1 MHRGDAVRRTV
12 FVSSTF
18 QDLQTHRKAVWDVL
32 GKFNAAVRG
41 MEQFGARTGTPLE
54 TCLVEV
60 EQSDIYVGV
69 IAFRLGSIEPTTG
82 KSYTQLEYERAVERS
97 KEVLI
102 YLVDEENA
110 RVPVKFIDNGEA
122 RDKLES
128 FKRTLRDRHT
138 IDTFVDEGDL
148 AKKIERDLRAH
159 LVSRQGESEPI
170 DDLELS
176 RSLLS
181 QFALLPKSVAGKEV
195 RLTIRVSGAP
205 YAASRAV
212 CTAFNFEFGATL
224 GVPIKIEQ
232 PAGFASADLA
242 DLFIQSKIA
251 LEMLPLTKG
260 DRIDAYV
267 RLHFS
272 DSELEQLKARFRPRT
287 DYSSAMLMTSATVRA
302 VLGEAIHYPADSA
315 VAAELSKLVHL
326 QKGTG
331 DDA

>member
-1 MHRGDAVRRTV
+1 MRRTV

-18 QDLQTHRKAVWDVL
+18 RDLQTHRKAVWDVL

-41 MEQFGARTGTPLE
+41 MEQFGARTGTPLA

-60 EQSDIYVGV
+60 EQSDIYVGI

-122 RDKLES
+122 REKLES
-128 FKRTLRDRHT
+128 FKKTLRDRHT

-159 LVSRQGESEPI
+159 LVSREGESEPI
-170 DDLELS
+170 DDLDLS
-176 RSLLS
+176 RTLLS

-212 CTAFNFEFGATL
+212 CTAFNFEFGATI

-232 PAGFASADLA
+232 PAGFTSADLA
-242 DLFIQSKIA
+242 DLFIHSKIA

-260 DRIDAYV
+260 DRIEAYV

-287 DYSSAMLMTSATVRA
+287 DYSTAMSFATSAVRA
-302 VLGEAIHYPADSA
+302 ALGEPIHYPADSA
-315 VAAELSKLVHL
+315 VAAELSKLVRL

-331 DDA
+331 EDA

>member
-1 MHRGDAVRRTV
+1 MRRTV

-32 GKFNAAVRG
+32 GKFDAAVRG

-54 TCLVEV
+54 TCLLEV
-60 EQSDIYVGV
+60 EQSDIYFGV
-69 IAFRLGSIEPTTG
+69 IAFRLGSIEPTSG
-82 KSYTQLEYERAVERS
+82 KSYTQLEYEHAVERS
-97 KEVLI
+97 KEILI

-110 RVPVKFIDNGEA
+110 RVPVKFIDNGED
-122 RDKLES
+122 REKLES

-138 IDTFVDEGDL
+138 IDTFVDESDL

-159 LVSRQGESEPI
+159 LALRQGESEPA
-170 DDLELS
+170 DDWELS

-181 QFALLPKSVAGKEV
+181 QFSLLPKSVAGKEV
-195 RLTIRVSGAP
+195 RLRLCVAGAP

-212 CTAFNFEFGATL
+212 CRVFNFEFGATV

-232 PAGFASADLA
+232 PVGVASADLT
-242 DLFIQSKIA
+242 DLFIDSKIV
-251 LEMLPLTKG
+251 LEMLPLSKG

-287 DYSSAMLMTSATVRA
+287 DYPNALLMASSAVRG
-302 VLGEAIHYPADSA
+302 VLGDPTHYPADSA
-315 VAAELSKLVHL
+315 IAAELSKLVHL
-326 QKGTG
+326 EKTQEADT
-331 DDA
+331 

>member
-1 MHRGDAVRRTV
+1 MRRTV

-41 MEQFGARTGTPLE
+41 MEQFGARAGTPLE

-60 EQSDIYVGV
+60 EQSDIYIGI
-69 IAFRLGSIEPTTG
+69 IALRLGSIEPTTG

-122 RDKLES
+122 REKLES

-138 IDTFVDEGDL
+138 VDTFVDEGDL
-148 AKKIERDLRAH
+148 AKKIERDLRVH
-159 LVSRQGESEPI
+159 LVKRQGESEPT

-195 RLTIRVSGAP
+195 RLRLNVSGTP

-212 CTAFNFEFGATL
+212 CRAFNFEFGATV

-232 PAGFASADLA
+232 PAGVASADLA
-242 DLFIQSKIA
+242 DLFIDSKIA

-287 DYSSAMLMTSATVRA
+287 DYPTPVLMASSAMRA
-302 VLGEAIHYPADSA
+302 ALGEPIHYPADSA
-315 VAAELSKLVHL
+315 VAAELSKLVHVE
-326 QKGTG
+326 KGKG
-331 DDA
+331 VDA

>member
-1 MHRGDAVRRTV
+1 MRRTV

-32 GKFNAAVRG
+32 GKFDAAVRG

-54 TCLVEV
+54 TCLLEV
-60 EQSDIYVGV
+60 EQSDIYIGV
-69 IAFRLGSIEPTTG
+69 IAFRLGSIEPTSG
-82 KSYTQLEYERAVERS
+82 KSYTQLEYERAAERS

-122 RDKLES
+122 REKLES

-138 IDTFVDEGDL
+138 IDTFLDEGDL

-159 LVSRQGESEPI
+159 LALRQGESEPA
-170 DDLELS
+170 DDWELS
-176 RSLLS
+176 RALLS

-195 RLTIRVSGAP
+195 RLRLSVAGAP

-212 CTAFNFEFGATL
+212 CRAFNFEFGATV
-224 GVPIKIEQ
+224 GVPIKVEQ
-232 PAGFASADLA
+232 PAGVASADLA
-242 DLFIQSKIA
+242 DFFIDSKVA

-272 DSELEQLKARFRPRT
+272 DSELVQLKARFRPRT
-287 DYSSAMLMTSATVRA
+287 DYANAMLMASSAVRS
-302 VLGEAIHYPADSA
+302 VLGEPTHYPADSA
-315 VAAELSKLVHL
+315 VAAELSKLVYL
-326 QKGTG
+326 ERTQEADT
-331 DDA
+331 